1 MLLRAARKK
10 REHGT
15 KTKRHPTLRVIKY
28 IVISVITVMLVTS
41 IILFLLIFNGA
52 KNTKPQNANVM
63 IVLGCQI
70 WGEGPS
76 EMLEYRLENALKLYK
91 MGITKHIIVSG
102 GQGPDEV
109 ITEAKAM
116 KKWFVKK
123 GVSESAI
130 YEEDKSTST
139 YENLKFSK
147 VIMDKHGF
155 KDAVVVTSDFHV
167 YRSVWLSKRL
177 GFKAEGAPSITVD
190 HLKPYYYSREIVSN
204 IKSFLLDR

>member
-1 MLLRAARKK
+1 MLLRAVRKK

-15 KTKRHPTLRVIKY
+15 KKDKRSILRVIRN
-28 IVISVITVMLVTS
+28 ILVAVITIILVPS

-52 KNTKPQNANVM
+52 KNTKPQNTDVM

-76 EMLEYRLENALKLYK
+76 EMLEYRLQNALKLYRK
-91 MGITKHIIVSG
+91 GISKHIIVSG
-102 GQGPDEV
+102 GQGPDEI

-116 KKWFVKK
+116 KKWFVKN
-123 GVSESAI
+123 GVSESVI

-139 YENLKFSK
+139 YENLKLSK
-147 VIMDKHGF
+147 AIMDKNGF

-167 YRSVWLSKRL
+167 YRSLWLSKRL
-177 GFKAEGAPSITVD
+177 GFEAHGAPSKTVD